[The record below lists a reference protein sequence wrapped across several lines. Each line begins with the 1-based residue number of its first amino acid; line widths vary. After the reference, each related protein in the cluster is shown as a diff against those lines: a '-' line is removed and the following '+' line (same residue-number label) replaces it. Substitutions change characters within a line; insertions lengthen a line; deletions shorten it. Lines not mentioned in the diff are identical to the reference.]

1 MIWRVHRE
9 LPTGTVTFLFTD
21 VEGSTKLLHELGA
34 EAYARTLAAHR
45 QIIRQA
51 CARHDGVEVDTQGD
65 AFFVAFA
72 KAPGALAAAGELT
85 EALSSGPIRVRV
97 GLHTGKPLLA
107 NEGYVGVD
115 IHRGARIAASGHGGQ
130 VLVSQETAALVG
142 GDLRDLGEHRFK
154 DLLAPERVYQLG
166 SLDFPPLRSL
176 GRTNLPV
183 AAWPLLGRERELA
196 EIRALVAD
204 GVRLLTLTGPG
215 GSGKTRLAL
224 QAAAELSD
232 EFIDGTF
239 FVALAPLRERN
250 AVRSAVAEAVGLQAD
265 DDVAGWL
272 ASRRVLL
279 VLDNLE
285 HLSGVAAVVAELL
298 AGEVVVL
305 ATSRA
310 PMHLSAE
317 RELPVEPLADE
328 AAAELFVSRA
338 AAAGCHFAV
347 DETVTAVCR
356 RLDNLPLA
364 IELAAARAKL
374 LSPATLLR
382 RLDQAL
388 PLLASGAVDLPE
400 RQRTLRAT
408 IEWSH
413 DLLDPDAQ
421 AAFRRLSVFRGSF
434 TLDGAEAIAG
444 ADLDQL
450 AALLDHSLLKAIGD
464 ERFFLL
470 ETIREYARERL
481 DDSGETAEYA
491 LRHARWYLERL
502 HANYSDRLGARK
514 PEIVAWYEADQDNLR
529 AMLDRVSDAAPT
541 EAAHAAYL
549 LHHFWMG
556 QGAFAEEHERLRGL
570 LARDGLPHQS
580 RAALLVRISDV
591 EMHLGRVEAAAAT
604 AREALA
610 LAEPATE
617 PHMLAVAE
625 LAFHAVHRGDTE
637 EAVRLGRQAL
647 EEAERL
653 DDAARIWTIGLLA
666 TILMGVKRT
675 EEARSVFERCVR
687 EARRSGLV
695 SVEIIG
701 LADLGWL
708 DLLEQ
713 DYRSSRAAYA
723 AALTQLRSRGDKYY
737 EPETLRGLGLASL
750 GLGQRGEARA
760 AFAEMLELA
769 LAATR
774 THSLYVAGAL
784 SGIALAAD
792 PAAADRA
799 ARLRGAVA
807 RLNSDAGVVTN
818 AYSRTGDELERH
830 FERPLVEVLGEEAW
844 AREKTAGSTMTL
856 EQAIALAQSL
866 SSQSEQ
872 ALTAEP

>member
-1 MIWRVHRE
+1 VHQE

-34 EAYARTLAAHR
+34 EAYAQALAAHR
-45 QIIRQA
+45 QVIREA
-51 CARHDGVEVDTQGD
+51 CIRNDGVEVDTQGD
-65 AFFVAFA
+65 AFFVAFSA
-72 KAPGALAAAGELT
+72 APAALAAAADLT
-85 EALSSGPIRVRV
+85 EALLSSPVRVRV
-97 GLHTGKPLLA
+97 GLHTGTPLLSD
-107 NEGYVGVD
+107 EGYVGVD
-115 IHRGARIAASGHGGQ
+115 VHRGARIAASGSGGQ
-130 VLVSQETAALVG
+130 VLVSQETASLVD

-154 DLLAPERVYQLG
+154 GLLAAERVFQLG
-166 SLDFPPLRSL
+166 SREFPPLRSL

-196 EIRALVAD
+196 EIRALLTG
-204 GVRLLTLTGPG
+204 GVRLVTLTGPG

-224 QAAAELSD
+224 QTAAELSD
-232 EFIDGTF
+232 EFLDGTF
-239 FVALAPLRERN
+239 FAALAPLRETQ
-250 AVRSAVAEAVGLQAD
+250 AVRSTVAEAVGLQAD

-285 HLSGVAAVVAELL
+285 HLEGVATVVSELL
-298 AGEVVVL
+298 VGDVVVL

-310 PMHLSAE
+310 PLHLSAE
-317 RELPVEPLADE
+317 RELPVEPLADA

-338 AAAGCHFAV
+338 AAAGRIIAV
-347 DETVTAVCR
+347 NATVTAVCR

-374 LSPATLLR
+374 LSPAALLK
-382 RLDQAL
+382 RLDEAL
-388 PLLASGAVDLPE
+388 PLLAGGAIDLPE

-408 IEWSH
+408 IEWSYN
-413 DLLDPDAQ
+413 LLDSDAQ

-434 TLDGAEAIAG
+434 TLEAAEAIG
-444 ADLDQL
+444 TELDQL
-450 AALLDHSLLKAIGD
+450 ADLLDHSLLKALGD

-491 LRHARWYLERL
+491 VRHARWYLERL
-502 HANYSDRLGARK
+502 QANYSDRFGARK

-529 AMLDRVSDAAPT
+529 AMLDRLSDAAPT
-541 EAAHAAYL
+541 EADHAAYL

-570 LARDGLPHQS
+570 LARNGLPHQS
-580 RAALLVRISDV
+580 RAALLVRLSDV

-617 PHMLAVAE
+617 PHMLAIAE

-653 DDAARIWTIGLLA
+653 DDAVRIWTIGLFA

-675 EEARSVFERCVR
+675 EEARSIFERCVR

-695 SVEIIG
+695 SVETIG

-708 DLLEQ
+708 DLLEH
-713 DYRSSRAAYA
+713 DYKSSRAAYA

-737 EPETLRGLGLASL
+737 EPETLKGLGLASL
-750 GLGQRGEARA
+750 GLGQRAEARA

-818 AYSRTGDELERH
+818 AYSRADDELERH
-830 FERPLVEVLGEEAW
+830 FERQLVVLLGAEAW
-844 AREKTAGSTMTL
+844 EREKTAGSTMTL
-856 EQAIALAQSL
+856 EQAIALAHSL
-866 SSQSEQ
+866 SGQSAQ
-872 ALTAEP
+872 AVAAES